1 MMNVAR
7 AEEGLSSLGF
17 LNPALYSVYDS
28 QSHYNEFFN
37 DVAMGYNEGCSVDTD
52 SIAWY
57 AGEGWDPI
65 TGVGTPKFGEM
76 LTQLNKLESR

>member
-17 LNPALYSVYDS
+17 LNPAIYAVYDS
-28 QSHYNEFFN
+28 QSHYNEFYN
-37 DVAMGYNEGCSVDTD
+37 DVAMGYNEGCSVD
-52 SIAWY
+52 SNIAWY

-76 LTQLNKLESR
+76 LEQFNKLDQQ